1 MKTQAAAILLLAAT
15 AVADD
20 RPRPESAAPPTETA
34 EAIAARMFTSG
45 GSLLQAQ
52 LDHARATAQASD
64 DLAAASFFVVPEP
77 EPTILRPHD
86 LVTVIVREESS
97 SRSAGSAD
105 LEKAYEIDAAL
116 KQYLDLDLDNFRL
129 GSKRGNQAVEAEA
142 ERAFEGDGRTDRR
155 DSFVTRITAEVLD
168 VKPNGTVVLQAK
180 KKVVHDEDELSILLT
195 GVCRTEDIS
204 PDNSVLST
212 RLHDL
217 TVVKRTKGPVR
228 QATRRGLI
236 PRLVDGLNPF

>member
-1 MKTQAAAILLLAAT
+1 MKTQAAAILLLAA
-15 AVADD
+15 AASADD
-20 RPRPESAAPPTETA
+20 RPRPEPVQPVETA
-34 EAIAARMFTSG
+34 EAIAARMFTTG
-45 GSLLQAQ
+45 GSLMQAQ
-52 LDHARATAQASD
+52 LDHARAQVEADGA
-64 DLAAASFFVVPEP
+64 LAAASFFTVPEP
-77 EPTILRPHD
+77 EPTVLRPHD

-129 GSKRGNQAVEAEA
+129 GTKRGNQAVEAEA

-212 RLHDL
+212 QLHDL